1 MTSSLYLLLSFSIN
15 LTAPKVKS
23 VHFKE
28 GLVPRPHPTLILCL
42 AVGLGLQYFHLSF
55 EGG

>member
-15 LTAPKVKS
+15 LTAPQIKS

-28 GLVPRPHPTLILCL
+28 GLVPRPHPTLIPCL
-42 AVGLGLQYFHLSF
+42 AVGLGLQSFHLSF